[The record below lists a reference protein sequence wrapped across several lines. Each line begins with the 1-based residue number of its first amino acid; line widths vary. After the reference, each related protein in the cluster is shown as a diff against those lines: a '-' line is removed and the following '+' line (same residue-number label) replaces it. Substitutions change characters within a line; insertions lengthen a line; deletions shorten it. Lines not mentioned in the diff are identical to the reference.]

1 MPGVKPRK
9 APDGAVWQA
18 PGSASLILCTR
29 NGGQRLQNCL
39 QAIEAME
46 PVPSFEVIIVDNG
59 SDDAESIASMRAF
72 AETSRHSAR
81 LVTEPAPGNGAG
93 RNAGI
98 TASRGELLVFIDDD
112 CYPAPDL
119 VRKWLDVFQRPGL
132 GYGTG
137 RVLPHGSHNRLPGFF
152 RDDPQERVIEAGR
165 FVLSGFMQGSNMAFS
180 RACVERG
187 GAFDPRFG
195 SGVLYAG
202 EDWEIAVRASYAGFT
217 GGYFPGPTV
226 SHDHGRTAEEAAA
239 RMDYYCFG
247 TGAGYAKI
255 MTDHWRLDTPAR
267 FLLKLRQMPQSMRKP
282 MWAGFRHYLKTSWR
296 KDSDPVAM
304 RSGRGSTPVGTS
316 GDA

>member
-1 MPGVKPRK
+1 MPDIKPRK
-9 APDGAVWQA
+9 APESAVRQG
-18 PGSASLILCTR
+18 PISASLIVCTR
-29 NGGQRLQNCL
+29 NGGHWLQNCL

-59 SDDAESIASMRAF
+59 SDDAGSIASMRAF

-98 TASRGELLVFIDDD
+98 TASRGELLIFIDDD

-119 VRKWLDVFQRPGL
+119 ARQWLDVFQRPGL

-137 RVLPHGSHNRLPGFF
+137 RVLPHGSHNRVPGFF
-152 RDDPQERVIEAGR
+152 RDNPQERVIEAGR
-165 FVLSGFMQGSNMAFS
+165 FLLPGFMQGSNMAFT
-180 RACVERG
+180 RACLERG
-187 GAFDPRFG
+187 GGFDPRFG

-202 EDWEIAVRASYAGFT
+202 EDWEIAVRASYAGFS

-226 SHDHGRTAEEAAA
+226 SHDHGRTAKEAEA
-239 RMDYYCFG
+239 RIDYYCFG
-247 TGAGYAKI
+247 AGAGYAKI
-255 MTDHWRLDTPAR
+255 MTDHWRLDTPVR
-267 FLLKLRQMPQSMRKP
+267 FLRELSRMRATMRNP
-282 MWAGFRHYLKTSWR
+282 MFAGFWHFLLNSWWR
-296 KDSDPVAM
+296 DSGPVAKS
-304 RSGRGSTPVGTS
+304 SGRGSTPVGSS